1 MEGINSFEKGLHR
14 SNSPQE
20 QPEGSYVDAL
30 NWIRN
35 DSGRLINEELEE
47 LVQTLPNY
55 ILVGYT
61 PINDEFICFFQVGT
75 NSEIGIF
82 NKNKSPNYTPVF
94 NDINH
99 PSYKLNFGSSIDCV
113 ARIVSLATNPATSGD
128 LVVYFVEENNPM
140 RRFNISEYISKPN
153 IYNTIEDFN
162 LLLEYKMPYC
172 ALDIIQDGGGL
183 SSGVY
188 SIVLRYRTTENNK
201 TICNIPT
208 KFLSIIDENPAN
220 LSSYNRT
227 GQYSDFFDGCPPG
240 TATTKSIKIT
250 TKHVDENYPYIEPII
265 ITYTGIANNL
275 VIKSLGIYANKENNE
290 ILFSSLQQLRDDV
303 PTTEISENAFFY
315 ESAECIEQKDNVLV
329 LSNLTSKKYDDTFQK
344 VANDIELYW
353 EIEKYSLNS
362 TRFINSYQIKTGNPS
377 QDWEYTTK
385 NPNNSITRGGLP
397 TGEFYRYVTDAT
409 DYWNTNIYQEPT
421 TKKGFQRGEV
431 YSFSITP
438 IYKDGSLGFAYHIP
452 GKPADTTKPKRLKAW
467 LSSNKYPDYMKKYGI
482 NNTDQIQHHQMPD
495 FEETPRLGGHN
506 FKSDNI
512 YNGSDINVLRVK
524 ATNIDLTK
532 YNLKDSI
539 QGYIIGYQQR
549 NSDVNTRIIDYGFVR
564 PYLQAVEGAPQYR
577 NGMFSGSAYYST
589 EGFHWSSTA
598 AIERFSPYYM
608 YHSADT
614 TFLGREIKSSYKI
627 EKIGYAINGV
637 PNYNTNDGVG
647 VKSYLTQNL
656 GLGMV
661 DVNGTLFYPDDFND
675 FIWIR
680 ELFTASNVSNTSLT
694 PDRTINTTNNTRP
707 IYSFTSIPVNNSK
720 YVAAQ
725 YVLYV
730 KTMASR
736 YALVDVKTVPIVTLG
751 LKDISV
757 VTTNEFRRLFFT
769 STTSD
774 DFGYEGSGT
783 DVIVYEGTSRLNYD
797 AVGTSNGTWRISS
810 VTSSKITIPA
820 PSIELD
826 TASGKN
832 FARYGDFSNMTT
844 ANGTVNFINI
854 NITGKKTDGTAFT
867 KTTTL
872 SRLHSLKNQ
881 ATTLVL
887 PKYFPANDVIN
898 YNLQIYKTVSGTNE
912 DPNIIVY
919 QDGTNAVFI
928 PQIYKSRLPLLIY
941 KSVTNAGNAAGFL
954 FFEEGNFKL
963 NKSTAQ
969 NIVNTQLVPNVYDS
983 QGVTRI
989 GADITLNQCAQY
1001 WHITIPDGVGLI
1013 NDDDLTFGDFRSPQ
1027 QFYYTQVENDSGN
1040 QDFFEIERNININ
1053 LAIARIINPVN
1064 FQYGPLSS
1072 AEYAPLLTRFDD
1084 ENLDVLGSNSLTLEG
1099 DTYICKTF
1107 MRRYDNFKS
1116 NGNNSG
1122 SNNTPQSFQA
1132 QMLIGFY
1139 CESRNNLALRYKE
1152 VDGAEYYPKNRDII
1166 SNDPNNLG
1174 IMNRELHTIT
1184 FPYNKQYSAVNN
1196 VKVSVTIPDFFK
1208 EVTKFPNRSIY
1219 SYTAL
1224 ESDIVDRYRIF
1235 PPIQFHDIPKDR
1247 GEIKDTFVFNNT
1259 FFHHTEYGLW
1269 QSFFNPNTIQSTS
1282 QGEVVLGNSGIFKI
1296 PSKLILDIKGGYMG
1310 TNDKSGT
1317 NTPFGRV
1324 FLDHYQGK
1332 VFLFAGEAPVEISDL
1347 GLFSFFREFV
1357 NTTDKYSMGYNWAN
1371 KRLLISN
1378 ITQEK
1383 AISFY
1388 PKTQTWTSLHDF
1400 APTAYLTLN
1409 GSSYAWQDTGTS
1421 FYNLSNSN
1429 DRRKNSY
1436 ITFVENTQP
1445 DAFKRFDRIEM
1456 NTMSGGSGGIVNP
1469 GSIPDATNYTFNNN
1483 SFTHI
1488 HTWTDRQNSTE
1499 LVFAYSN
1506 DYNTNFLNSYDP
1518 SKVPVNYYRSSFHAE
1533 FPLDAV
1539 IDPYKNIF
1547 DDRLLPQ
1554 GNLDINADFR
1564 THMKGKFLY
1573 TKLSYKDNKPLVLN
1587 YVKTFFKP
1595 TVA

>member
-82 NKNKSPNYTPVF
+82 NKNKSPNYAPVF

-140 RRFNISEYISKPN
+140 RRFNISEYISNPN

-172 ALDIIQDGGGL
+172 TLDIIQDGGGL

-188 SIVLRYRTTENNK
+188 SIVLRYRTNENNK

-220 LSSYNRT
+220 NPGPWT
-227 GQYSDFFDGCPPG
+227 GKYSDFFDGCPPG
-240 TATTKSIKIT
+240 TLTTKSIKIT
-250 TKHVDENYPYIEPII
+250 IKHVDENYPYIEPII
-265 ITYTGIANNL
+265 ITYTGVANNL
-275 VIKSLGIYANKENNE
+275 VIKSLGIYENTENNE

-329 LSNLTSKKYDDTFQK
+329 LSNLTSKKYDDAFQK
-344 VANDIELYW
+344 LANDIELYW
-353 EIEKYSLNS
+353 EIEEVIVYSPRAITSFNEKYFGGAFDFDYVRKIRNNGLDF
-362 TRFINSYQIKTGNPS
+362 TPQTVK
-377 QDWEYTTK
+377 DTTDLWQ
-385 NPNNSITRGGLP
+385 S
-397 TGEFYRYVTDAT
+397 
-409 DYWNTNIYQEPT
+409 NIYQEPT

-438 IYKDGSLGFAYHIP
+438 IFKDGSLGFAYHIP
-452 GKPADTTKPKRLKAW
+452 GKIDNGTKRLKAW
-467 LSSNKYPDYMKKYGI
+467 VSSNDYPEYMKQYNI
-482 NNTDQIQHHQMPD
+482 NPSNKIQHHKMPD
-495 FEETPRLGGHN
+495 FDEALRPLGRHIYD
-506 FKSDNI
+506 SDNK
-512 YNGSDINVLRVK
+512 YLRSVINVLRVRAK
-524 ATNIDLTK
+524 NIDLTK
-532 YNLKDSI
+532 YNLKGTI

-549 NSDVNTRIIDYGFVR
+549 TNDTNTRIIDYGFIR
-564 PYLQAVEGAPQYR
+564 PYFQYERGGGTQSPRYR
-577 NGMFSGSAYYST
+577 NAFFNGNGRYLT
-589 EGFHWSSTA
+589 NEKGWSSQE
-598 AIERFSPYYM
+598 AIAFNSPYYM
-608 YHSADT
+608 YHSVDT
-614 TFLGREIKSSYKI
+614 TFLNREIKSSYFL
-627 EKIGYAINGV
+627 EKIGDAFNEV
-637 PNYNTNDGVG
+637 PNYNGYGSNNPLPPRTYKPPQTIAGPEYPTGV
-647 VKSYLTQNL
+647 
-656 GLGMV
+656 
-661 DVNGTLFYPDDFND
+661 
-675 FIWIR
+675 
-680 ELFTASNVSNTSLT
+680 
-694 PDRTINTTNNTRP
+694 
-707 IYSFTSIPVNNSK
+707 
-720 YVAAQ
+720 
-725 YVLYV
+725 
-730 KTMASR
+730 
-736 YALVDVKTVPIVTLG
+736 
-751 LKDISV
+751 
-757 VTTNEFRRLFFT
+757 
-769 STTSD
+769 
-774 DFGYEGSGT
+774 
-783 DVIVYEGTSRLNYD
+783 
-797 AVGTSNGTWRISS
+797 
-810 VTSSKITIPA
+810 
-820 PSIELD
+820 
-826 TASGKN
+826 
-832 FARYGDFSNMTT
+832 
-844 ANGTVNFINI
+844 
-854 NITGKKTDGTAFT
+854 
-867 KTTTL
+867 
-872 SRLHSLKNQ
+872 
-881 ATTLVL
+881 
-887 PKYFPANDVIN
+887 
-898 YNLQIYKTVSGTNE
+898 
-912 DPNIIVY
+912 
-919 QDGTNAVFI
+919 
-928 PQIYKSRLPLLIY
+928 YKSRLPLLIY
-941 KSVTNAGNAAGFL
+941 KTNDTDAKKQMRL
-954 FFEEGNFKL
+954 FFEEGNFYVDKTPAKQIE
-963 NKSTAQ
+963 NAQ
-969 NIVNTQLVPNVYDS
+969 YVPNIYEVN
-983 QGVTRI
+983 GVGRI
-989 GADITLNQCAQY
+989 GTDISLNQCNSF
-1001 WHITIPDGVGLI
+1001 WHIKTAGGGVLSTASKYYYNQLLVSQKQGTTL
-1013 NDDDLTFGDFRSPQ
+1013 GDF
-1027 QFYYTQVENDSGN
+1027 T
-1040 QDFFEIERNININ
+1040 EIIN
-1053 LAIARIINPVN
+1053 LETFILNIARITNPID
-1064 FQYGPLSS
+1064 FQYGPLNS

-1084 ENLDVLGSNSLTLEG
+1084 ENLDILNADFLELEG
-1099 DTYICKTF
+1099 DTYVCKTF
-1107 MRRYDNFKS
+1107 MRRCDNFIS
-1116 NGNNSG
+1116 DGENVNATGG
-1122 SNNTPQSFQA
+1122 EGYYA
-1132 QMLIGFY
+1132 EMLIGFY

-1152 VDGAEYYPKNRDII
+1152 ANGAEYYPKNRVIY
-1166 SNDPNNLG
+1166 STDPNDTG
-1174 IMNRELHTIT
+1174 IMNRNLDTIT

-1219 SYTAL
+1219 SLTAF
-1224 ESDIVDRYRIF
+1224 ESNIVDRYRIF
-1235 PPIQFHDIPKDR
+1235 PSNQFHDIPKDR
-1247 GEIKDTFVFNNT
+1247 GVITDTFVFNNT

-1282 QGEVVLGNSGIFKI
+1282 QGDVVLGNAGIFRI
-1296 PSKLILDIKGGYMG
+1296 PSKPIIDIKGGYMG
-1310 TNDKSGT
+1310 TLDKSGT

-1324 FLDHYQGK
+1324 FLDHHQGK
-1332 VFLFAGEAPVEISDL
+1332 IFLFAGEAPVEISDL

-1357 NTTDKYSMGYNWAN
+1357 NTKDKYNMGYDWAN

-1388 PKTQTWTSLHDF
+1388 PKTQTWTSLHEF

-1533 FPLDAV
+1533 LPLDAV
-1539 IDPYKNIF
+1539 VDPNKNIF

-1554 GNLDINADFR
+1554 GNLDINTDFR

-1573 TKLSYKDNKPLVLN
+1573 TKLSYKNIGNTIVDKPLVLN